1 MDFVN
6 SILGRQPQQAP
17 VPDED
22 TGKAHHTTPKG
33 KLLTDSYS

>member
-17 VPDED
+17 VLDED
-22 TGKAHHTTPKG
+22 SGKVPPHDG
-33 KLLTDSYS
+33 KERL

>member
-17 VPDED
+17 VADED
-22 TGKAHHTTPKG
+22 SGKSCYPTEREA
-33 KLLTDSYS
+33 LIDSYS